1 MAYLGK
7 VFNVILV
14 KRNDKDTGPIKQSL
28 KTLKSNQCIALFPE
42 GTRNGLK
49 KGEKVKGGAS
59 FFALNSNAAII
70 PVGIKGGEKPFKK
83 ATITYGKPL
92 NLEEYK
98 QTSQSNEE
106 TEKLVDEE
114 LAQVNLSLG
123 DTGVQGQGI
132 EVTLRESESEEIAR
146 RKELRVKYHN
156 TKNNPKNNAKRSK
169 LAKENK
175 ELKIK
180 DENDK
185 VAFLLKQNL
194 PVAKIAEELKYSVSK
209 VKRIIKRIKDK

>member
-1 MAYLGK
+1 MIYK
-7 VFNVILV
+7 IS
-14 KRNDKDTGPIKQSL
+14 NDKLADIL
-28 KTLKSNQCIALFPE
+28 
-42 GTRNGLK
+42 GLT
-49 KGEKVKGGAS
+49 
-59 FFALNSNAAII
+59 
-70 PVGIKGGEKPFKK
+70 P
-83 ATITYGKPL
+83 TDMTYSR
-92 NLEEYK
+92 
-98 QTSQSNEE
+98 QIMT
-106 TEKLVDEE
+106 
-114 LAQVNLSLG
+114 
-123 DTGVQGQGI
+123 
-132 EVTLRESESEEIAR
+132 SEEIAR

>member
-1 MAYLGK
+1 M
-7 VFNVILV
+7 
-14 KRNDKDTGPIKQSL
+14 
-28 KTLKSNQCIALFPE
+28 
-42 GTRNGLK
+42 
-49 KGEKVKGGAS
+49 
-59 FFALNSNAAII
+59 
-70 PVGIKGGEKPFKK
+70 
-83 ATITYGKPL
+83 TYSR
-92 NLEEYK
+92 
-98 QTSQSNEE
+98 QIMT
-106 TEKLVDEE
+106 
-114 LAQVNLSLG
+114 
-123 DTGVQGQGI
+123 
-132 EVTLRESESEEIAR
+132 SEEIAR

-156 TKNNPKNNAKRSK
+156 TKNNPKNNAKNNAKRSK